1 MVGPDHLLISVVWN
15 DRKYD
20 RRGMG
25 RVMID
30 CIRRRSDFR
39 AVAWS
44 SPVFVSNLPAAAGV
58 PTDNHNQSLFGAS
71 GWPAVRLQANVVLQG
86 SNLEKRHTR
95 RHIQRGDINIRKM
108 LWNGPALPIV
118 VLVRMCQPV
127 VEARS
132 NQLTQI
138 IRGER
143 RKIEKYIVAWRNP
156 LLKNS
161 MRIPAQVVAE
171 CVLCHTSSP
180 EFTEH
185 LFERTAL
192 VNPAVVIIAARYH
205 GANPC

>member
-86 SNLEKRHTR
+86 ST
-95 RHIQRGDINIRKM
+95 
-108 LWNGPALPIV
+108 
-118 VLVRMCQPV
+118 
-127 VEARS
+127 
-132 NQLTQI
+132 
-138 IRGER
+138 
-143 RKIEKYIVAWRNP
+143 
-156 LLKNS
+156 LKNV
-161 MRIPAQVVAE
+161 IP
-171 CVLCHTSSP
+171 
-180 EFTEH
+180 
-185 LFERTAL
+185 
-192 VNPAVVIIAARYH
+192 
-205 GANPC
+205 GATFNAGTLISAKCSGTDQRFQ